1 VAADSKAKL
10 LEDAERYVLHGK
22 IRLAIAEY
30 RKIVELDPDD
40 VLILNT
46 IGDLYLRQKDVAE
59 ANRFFS
65 RVAEA
70 YVNNNFFLKAIAV
83 YKKILGSDPD
93 NVEVN
98 STMASLYAKQGLGMD
113 ACRQYQR
120 VIDLLEREGKT
131 RESLEIHEKIAE
143 LDPLNIGIRRKLAQL
158 HLAEGNG
165 EKARL
170 HWAGA
175 ARAQAKAGD
184 AAGALQSYRAAIELD
199 PLDLES
205 LKGFFDCSLRTGD
218 PASALELLK
227 KSVAAAP
234 DNPDLREM
242 LGRACM
248 ETGDTE
254 SAIKACKVAFSLD
267 ESRYQS
273 FFPAAAALIEN
284 GAYDEAMEC
293 LDTIIPTLITR
304 RETGR
309 AVDLCEQILGK
320 DPEYAPSLVRLA
332 AIYSATGDSAR
343 CLSVQ
348 DQLADHFMSQ
358 GRPIEALEQ
367 IEKILHSDPDS
378 EKHRQL
384 HYEAFTAAYPDVPYA
399 PPAEGPG
406 EAAAESAAPLAAK
419 EYGDLSG
426 ESPSENVVEVDLLLN
441 YGLKDKALSLLENL
455 QRRNPCDKEV
465 RVRLLSFYKSEDRQ
479 AEAAEQ
485 CLLLAALYQAEGSEA
500 SCRNYLA
507 EAGQLDP
514 GTAGGEIDLA
524 EYARSRGIDPEAV
537 KPQFKERSAESP
549 AEEDLS
555 GDLLDEFMAEGPLP
569 SGGEGAAADGAES
582 GAFAAA
588 SGKSLEEQFQ
598 EVDFY
603 IRLGFEDEAYSKLAE
618 IARAHPGHPELA
630 SRYEKLGG
638 PKPDAGE
645 SPAASAGGE
654 IALFDHPETPPDDG
668 LQESFEIVDVDA
680 ASDPAGHG
688 DTAGTDPFFNEMFA
702 DLMDEVR
709 SPEVQEAARA
719 SFEEH
724 FSLGIAYRDMEL
736 TDEAIREFEAA
747 LKGIE
752 MRKGDPQVI
761 QCCGMLSTCFLKKD
775 MPRSVIRWC
784 QTGLDLTEPSSHE
797 ALAFRY
803 DMGIAHAMAGSAD
816 RAMECFDGIFTQDPG
831 YRDVAQRID
840 ELRSGPNGR

>member
-1 VAADSKAKL
+1 MAADSKAKL
-10 LEDAERYVLHGK
+10 LEDAERHVLHGK
-22 IRLAIAEY
+22 VRLAIAEY

-46 IGDLYLRQKDVAE
+46 IGDLYLRQKEVAE

-93 NVEVN
+93 SIEVN

-120 VIDLLEREGKT
+120 VIELLEREGKA

-143 LDPLNIGIRRKLAQL
+143 LDPLNIGVRRKLAQL
-158 HLAEGNG
+158 HLGAGNRD
-165 EKARL
+165 KAL
-170 HWAGA
+170 QHWVGA

-184 AAGALQSYRAAIELD
+184 AAAALVSYRDAIELD
-199 PLDLES
+199 PLNLEA
-205 LKGFFDCSLRTGD
+205 LKGYFDCALRTGELS
-218 PASALELLK
+218 AALELLK
-227 KSVAAAP
+227 QSVAAAP

-254 SAIKACKVAFSLD
+254 SAVNAYQVAFSLD
-267 ESRYQS
+267 EARYQS
-273 FFPAAAALIEN
+273 FFAAAAALIEKES
-284 GAYDEAMEC
+284 YDRAIEC
-293 LDTIIPTLITR
+293 LDHIIPTLIAR

-309 AVDLCEQILGK
+309 AVNLCEQVLDK
-320 DPEYAPSLVRLA
+320 DPRHAPSMVRLA
-332 AIYSATGDSAR
+332 SIYSATGDSVR
-343 CLSVQ
+343 CLAVH
-348 DQLADHFMSQ
+348 DRLADHFMSQ
-358 GRPIEALEQ
+358 GSPMEALEV
-367 IEKILHSDPDS
+367 IEKILHSDPGS
-378 EKHRQL
+378 EKHRKL
-384 HYEAFTAAYPDVPYA
+384 HYEAFTAAYPDVPYE
-399 PPAEGPG
+399 PPPEETG
-406 EAAAESAAPLAAK
+406 EANAESSSPLAGK

-441 YGLKDKALSLLENL
+441 YGLRDKALSLLENL
-455 QRRNPCDKEV
+455 ERRNPCDKEV
-465 RVRLLSFYKSEDRQ
+465 RVRLLSFYKSEDRP

-485 CLLLAALYQAEGSEA
+485 CLLLAALYRAEGNEA
-500 SCRNYLA
+500 SCSNYLA

-514 GTAGGEIDLA
+514 AAAGGDVDLA
-524 EYARSRGIDPEAV
+524 AYARGRGIDPEAAAA
-537 KPQFKERSAESP
+537 ERPPTPPGEV
-549 AEEDLS
+549 DLS
-555 GDLLDEFMAEGPLP
+555 GDLLEAFMAEGPLP
-569 SGGEGAAADGAES
+569 SGGEGAGMVDAES
-582 GAFAAA
+582 GGFAPAA
-588 SGKSLEEQFQ
+588 GKSLEEQFQ

-603 IRLGFEDEAYSKLAE
+603 IRLGFEEEAYSKLGE
-618 IARAHPGHPELA
+618 IALAHPDHPELA

-638 PKPDAGE
+638 PKPGGGEDPAVFAGGGSTLFDRAEDPQAGE
-645 SPAASAGGE
+645 
-654 IALFDHPETPPDDG
+654 
-668 LQESFEIVDVDA
+668 LQESFEIVDLDA
-680 ASDPAGHG
+680 AGDVAGEG
-688 DTAGTDPFFNEMFA
+688 APSGADASYNEMFA

-709 SPEVQEAARA
+709 SPESQEAARA

-736 TDEAIREFEAA
+736 MDEAIREFEAA
-747 LKGIE
+747 LKGTE

-761 QCCGMLSTCFLKKD
+761 QCCGMLSTCFLKKN

-803 DMGIAHAMAGSAD
+803 DMGIAHSLAGSTD
-816 RAMECFDGIFTQDPG
+816 RALECFDGIFSRDPG

-840 ELRSGPNGR
+840 ELRGGQNGR